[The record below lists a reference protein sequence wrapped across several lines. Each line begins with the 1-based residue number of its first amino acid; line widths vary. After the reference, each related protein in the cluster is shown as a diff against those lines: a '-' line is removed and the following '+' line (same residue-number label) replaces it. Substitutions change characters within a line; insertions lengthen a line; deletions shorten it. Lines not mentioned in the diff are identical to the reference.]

1 MKNLNNVE
9 EVLNVKRGVSK
20 EETSKKKKVNLNQLK
35 LLKVSNK
42 ETYVRRQ
49 MGE

>member
-1 MKNLNNVE
+1 MKKE
-9 EVLNVKRGVSK
+9 VSK
-20 EETSKKKKVNLNQLK
+20 EGISKKKKVNLNQLK